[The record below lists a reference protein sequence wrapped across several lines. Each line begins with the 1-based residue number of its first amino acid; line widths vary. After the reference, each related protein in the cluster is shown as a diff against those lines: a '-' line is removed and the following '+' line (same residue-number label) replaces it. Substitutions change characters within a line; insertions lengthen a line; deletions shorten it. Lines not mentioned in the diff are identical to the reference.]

1 MSKVKGLLIILLL
14 CVLKPAFAFDDHD
27 FQVWN
32 TDVEEYKIN
41 KDFKMAL
48 EEEFRW
54 ADNANHFYYHHYDLG
69 FTYGLNKFLSIGG
82 GYRHVLEDKKVGKV
96 TKFRVENEPYLTA
109 TVPWNFK
116 GFSFEDRSR
125 LEYRHFD
132 YQTDAW
138 RYRNKFLVKLPWKFT
153 KLNIQ
158 PYLCDEGFVSFG
170 VINQF
175 NENRFSSGLAFD
187 ITKNF
192 KGEIYYMLRSTKGTD
207 QWIGSN
213 ILGTKLKY
221 SF

>member
-1 MSKVKGLLIILLL
+1 
-14 CVLKPAFAFDDHD
+14 
-27 FQVWN
+27 
-32 TDVEEYKIN
+32 
-41 KDFKMAL
+41 MAL

-132 YQTDAW
+132 YTQDSW
-138 RYRNKFLVKLPWKFT
+138 RYRNKLTIKAPWKFT
-153 KLNIQ
+153 KMEIQ
-158 PYLCDEGFVSFG
+158 PYLADELFFGSSGKSF
-170 VINQF
+170 NQ
-175 NENRFSSGLAFD
+175 NRLSSGLALN
-187 ITKNF
+187 ITKNL
-192 KGEIYYMLRSTKGTD
+192 KGEIYYMLQSSKGKTE
-207 QWIGSN
+207 WIDSN
-213 ILGTKLKY
+213 ILGTKFKF